1 MGNIVDN
8 LETGED
14 VIKLVKAADPKMVY
28 MVFCG
33 PGDS

>member
-14 VIKLVKAADPKMVY
+14 VIKVVKTADQKAVY
-28 MVFCG
+28 AIFCG
-33 PGDS
+33 KGNV